1 MYTVK
6 DNQYLPN
13 GIGNPAATYYYVV
26 DEKNRTINFKTNKP
40 YRGKQMNNFM
50 FKRKI
55 EALDYAAQLNQVT
68 MIPKKD
74 MVTGVYYKGI
84 CRNSYVAL
92 WDGTKFIYLR
102 NKFGYCMDTIEHFED
117 VKDKRT
123 DGFIP
128 IEEIPHLDSG
138 TIRKIRFDVGY

>member
-13 GIGNPAATYYYVV
+13 GLGNPASTYYYVV
-26 DEKNRTINFKTNKP
+26 DEKNRTINFKTDKP
-40 YRGKQMNNFM
+40 YKGKQMNNFA

-55 EALDYAAQLNQVT
+55 EALDYAAKLNNVA

-74 MVTGVYYKGI
+74 MVAGTYYKGF

-102 NKFGYCMDTIEHFED
+102 NKFGYYMDTLKHFED
-117 VKDKRT
+117 VKDEGV
-123 DGFIP
+123 DGFVP
-128 IEEIPHLDSG
+128 IEVIEPIDSG
-138 TIRKIRFDVGY
+138 TQRIIRVNIGY